1 MQWDRNISADYEITT
16 QSLTEAAGC
25 CVASPT
31 FCCSQNDSP
40 GFLNAVCSERNFN
53 GVQSRKGRVH
63 TNELNSLGLFAAVLY
78 RGANAKRR
86 VSNQQQFILKLIWMN
101 AFVKNVA
108 AGCCFQKEGIH
119 LECERSSLSSRSSL
133 CCWPHLNLLRGNGCS
148 SFEDNRHANWKW
160 KWEITGI
167 CDADLLTQL
176 IITRGQFVWKLS
188 RIIWNRRQGIA
199 VNKPRG
205 WRQFS
210 FTAAVIRA
218 ASSLHVGSLT
228 KLQLKLCL
236 TLLLLNRWRH

>member
-101 AFVKNVA
+101 AFVKM
-108 AGCCFQKEGIH
+108 
-119 LECERSSLSSRSSL
+119 
-133 CCWPHLNLLRGNGCS
+133 LLRAVVFRRKGFIWSVSGAHCLHAPPSVVDLTSTCCAETVAHRLRTIGTRTGNENEKSQESVTPTC
-148 SFEDNRHANWKW
+148 W
-160 KWEITGI
+160 
-167 CDADLLTQL
+167 
-176 IITRGQFVWKLS
+176 LS
-188 RIIWNRRQGIA
+188 
-199 VNKPRG
+199 
-205 WRQFS
+205 
-210 FTAAVIRA
+210 
-218 ASSLHVGSLT
+218 
-228 KLQLKLCL
+228 
-236 TLLLLNRWRH
+236 